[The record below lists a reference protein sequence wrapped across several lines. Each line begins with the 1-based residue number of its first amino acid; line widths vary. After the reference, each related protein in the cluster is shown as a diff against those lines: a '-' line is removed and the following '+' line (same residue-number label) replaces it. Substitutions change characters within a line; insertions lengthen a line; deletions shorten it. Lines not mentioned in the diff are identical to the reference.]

1 MFLNERFRKFPI
13 SFYKDINTSNIV
25 YESGFTSGTA
35 KTLEKAFEEFSRSDF
50 ARDIYYYYDDVV
62 DVKVGRFIPALKD
75 KITKGKQ
82 YLGKLEIELDIENVG
97 GNKEHK
103 VSYLSRNKDKI
114 PNQLRYIEKMKK
126 AEKINKI
133 KEKIKNGITNLLSK
147 FTKNEMFLPV
157 KSLTDVI
164 CEHCGEIIPV
174 GTYFEVYRNNDYHI
188 ECIWDKLINKKENN
202 SYNEAESYFFS
213 LQQYIGR
220 WPGYGLDVEEDYI
233 SDLELVKANNRYLR
247 REPMDSQLNETL
259 DYYVRL
265 YEAL

>member
-1 MFLNERFRKFPI
+1 MIINEKFRKFPV
-13 SFYKDINTSNIV
+13 SFYEDINTGEII
-25 YESGFTSGTA
+25 YESGFTTGKA
-35 KTLEKAFEEFSRSDF
+35 KSLTKAFEEFSRSDF
-50 ARDIYYYYDDVV
+50 ARDLYYYYDDVV
-62 DVKVGRFIPALKD
+62 DIKIGRFIPATKD
-75 KITKGKQ
+75 KIKNNKQ
-82 YLGKLEIELDIENVG
+82 YLGKLEIELDIENLG

-103 VSYLSRNKDKI
+103 VSYLSKNKDKI
-114 PNQLRYIEKMKK
+114 PYHLSYINKMKK
-126 AEKINKI
+126 AEKISNI
-133 KEKIKNGITNLLSK
+133 KEKIKDGIRSLINK
-147 FTKNEMFLPV
+147 FKQNEIFLPV
-157 KSLTDVI
+157 KATTDLI